1 MSKYIDFVLA
11 RFYLVI
17 LGIMVI
23 VVGIIS
29 PANALARLKNSV
41 IFLDLG

>member
-11 RFYLVI
+11 RFYLIV

-23 VVGIIS
+23 AVGIIS
-29 PANALARLKNSV
+29 PSNAMERLKSAV
-41 IFLDLG
+41 KDMDK